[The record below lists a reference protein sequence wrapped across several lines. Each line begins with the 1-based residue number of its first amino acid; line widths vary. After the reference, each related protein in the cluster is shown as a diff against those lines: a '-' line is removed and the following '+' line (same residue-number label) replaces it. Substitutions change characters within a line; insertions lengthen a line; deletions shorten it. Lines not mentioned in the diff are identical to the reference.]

1 MNPKGPAKGVLAS
14 GSLPRQGAVP
24 HPVPSPRE
32 AQQQSFP
39 SLLSPQILHLELFG
53 KVVRDDGGEGREER
67 GQEHTDIPNVDG
79 YVEKMEYMVD
89 CSRGDH

>member
-1 MNPKGPAKGVLAS
+1 MLSVPQPSAS
-14 GSLPRQGAVP
+14 M
-24 HPVPSPRE
+24 RE
-32 AQQQSFP
+32 VQQRLLP

-79 YVEKMEYMVD
+79 DVEKMEYMVD

>member
-1 MNPKGPAKGVLAS
+1 MNPVIQASQSCLWLPALLRLSIPHSLAITRGV
-14 GSLPRQGAVP
+14 
-24 HPVPSPRE
+24 
-32 AQQQSFP
+32 QQHSFP
-39 SLLSPQILHLELFG
+39 SLSPQILHLELFG

-79 YVEKMEYMVD
+79 DVEKMKYVVD

>member
-1 MNPKGPAKGVLAS
+1 MSPIIRPSKNSVPQPLAS
-14 GSLPRQGAVP
+14 TRV
-24 HPVPSPRE
+24 V
-32 AQQQSFP
+32 QQHSFP

-79 YVEKMEYMVD
+79 DVEKMEYMVD
-89 CSRGDH
+89 CSRGNH

>member
-1 MNPKGPAKGVLAS
+1 MSPIIQPSKNSVPQPLAS
-14 GSLPRQGAVP
+14 TRV
-24 HPVPSPRE
+24 V
-32 AQQQSFP
+32 QQHSFS

-79 YVEKMEYMVD
+79 DVEKMEYMVD
-89 CSRGDH
+89 CSRGNH